1 MKQCKGVWNR
11 PQYRYQDKEKHR
23 CTLYSSMSQFLTQ
36 QGSFSLQF
44 LNCHTF
50 QLYFIFVFFHFRLG
64 RGGGRLLL
72 RVLRIDAHQQNL
84 KLVLFRK
91 AETFLRLLW
100 RHDKR
105 FQYFEV
111 TNIETKSKIKV
122 IRQMK
127 FYDKNLFTSSRADN
141 VLRLRQTLKRW
152 WSEVIFPTCCAEV
165 PTDCIFRVLWEALD
179 GALFVEYS
187 PLMWSSSSPSHS
199 F

>member
-1 MKQCKGVWNR
+1 M
-11 PQYRYQDKEKHR
+11 
-23 CTLYSSMSQFLTQ
+23 
-36 QGSFSLQF
+36 
-44 LNCHTF
+44 
-50 QLYFIFVFFHFRLG
+50 
-64 RGGGRLLL
+64 LL

-91 AETFLRLLW
+91 AETFLQLLW

-141 VLRLRQTLKRW
+141 VLRLRQTLKR
-152 WSEVIFPTCCAEV
+152 
-165 PTDCIFRVLWEALD
+165 
-179 GALFVEYS
+179 
-187 PLMWSSSSPSHS
+187 
-199 F
+199 